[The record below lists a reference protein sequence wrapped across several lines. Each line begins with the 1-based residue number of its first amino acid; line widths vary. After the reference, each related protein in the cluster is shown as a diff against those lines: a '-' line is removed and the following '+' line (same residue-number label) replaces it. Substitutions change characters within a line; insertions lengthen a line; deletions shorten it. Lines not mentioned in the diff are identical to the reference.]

1 MILAGFGRVGRTIA
15 NVLDRQDIRYVAIDR
30 DTGLAQRSIAEG
42 RPVRLGDAS
51 RLDVLRDAG
60 LDRASAVVVTIGDK
74 EATEALTSEI
84 RRHAQRLPIF
94 VRARDTGHAEKLLE
108 DGANFAVPET
118 IEGSLRLAELLLV
131 EFGTD
136 CDVANRYVELER
148 PLKDA

>member
-1 MILAGFGRVGRTIA
+1 
-15 NVLDRQDIRYVAIDR
+15 
-30 DTGLAQRSIAEG
+30 
-42 RPVRLGDAS
+42 
-51 RLDVLRDAG
+51 
-60 LDRASAVVVTIGDK
+60 
-74 EATEALTSEI
+74 
-84 RRHAQRLPIF
+84 
-94 VRARDTGHAEKLLE
+94 TGHAEKLLE